1 MNYGIICQYF
11 PEKGF
16 GFIRPD
22 RGEDIFFHVTA
33 IGACRQ
39 PIQVRLGQPVKYE
52 LIPGTEPKPKRRRY
66 ARSIDDEEE
75 TPAEKPVRPQAKFV
89 ELLDKLP
96 GAILTES
103 IPAGNPRHPKS
114 RRRKPTW
121 RAVQEATGQEVTGQ
135 EATGQEATGLEAT
148 GLEATGQDSEEQDS
162 NDQD

>member
-39 PIQVRLGQPVKYE
+39 PVQVRLGQPVKYE
-52 LIPGTEPKPKRRRY
+52 LVPGTEPKLKRRRH

-121 RAVQEATGQEVTGQ
+121 REGQDSKGQ
-135 EATGQEATGLEAT
+135 DPQGLDSKGQDS
-148 GLEATGQDSEEQDS
+148 TGQD
-162 NDQD
+162 